1 MNTTHTNTEYIPQQ
15 IRVFSN
21 WVSSNLIQAKSNIKV
36 NDVTKDFKD
45 GVALIELSQILVG
58 KSAPIDYNLSPKRND
73 AMVQNCDLAIDMLTK
88 DGVHLKGIS
97 GKEVN
102 ENKEKFIL
110 GLIWTLILHYSVNKS
125 ISFNNDKSNI
135 NDKTKFSTK
144 SKVTHYTAELHYK
157 QALMQWAFD
166 RTESYPD
173 INEFQPYCLSLCAL
187 LDSFYP
193 DKINFYSL
201 DPKNTKKNAKIA
213 IKAMQEL
220 SIPVLF
226 DLADTQSTK
235 IDDKALLTQ
244 LAVIKITIE
253 KVLPLQATISKS
265 RTLILDDEFVPH
277 KEEGNNRRYAGR
289 KFGLIMTLNE
299 TDYRNGSKIDPKIE
313 QVSFGEEVQLALTL
327 TNIENPYL
335 NPSGRMLDMT
345 EPNIKNDSHQQFVF
359 GKDEW
364 NTVIDSIFQQGMVWD
379 VADEFNP
386 NPPEG
391 TPFYVFPFHGRHNQ
405 HFIYKKGMIYAQQ
418 NGHVVTYVGGN
429 EPLVMMPPSRALKA
443 RQTFRIQ
450 LI

>member
-1 MNTTHTNTEYIPQQ
+1 MNTTHTNTECIPQQ
-15 IRVFSN
+15 IKVFSK
-21 WVSSNLIQAKSNIKV
+21 WVSSNLSQSRSNIKV
-36 NDVTKDFKD
+36 DDVTKDIKD
-45 GVALIELSQILVG
+45 GVALVELSQILVG
-58 KSAPIDYNLSPKRND
+58 KSAPIDYDLSPKKND
-73 AMVQNCDLAIDMLTK
+73 DMIQNCDLAIDMLTK
-88 DGVHLKGIS
+88 DGVHLNGIS

-110 GLIWTLILHYSVNKS
+110 GLIWTLILHYSINKS

-173 INEFQPYCLSLCAL
+173 IKEFQPYCLSLCAL

-193 DKINFYSL
+193 DKINFYQL
-201 DPKNTKKNAKIA
+201 DPKNTEKNAKIA

-220 SIPVLF
+220 NIPVLF
-226 DLADTQSTK
+226 DMADTQSTK

-244 LAVIKITIE
+244 LAVIKISIE
-253 KVLPLQATISKS
+253 KLSPLQATISKS

-289 KFGLIMTLNE
+289 KFGLIMTLKE

-345 EPNIKNDSHQQFVF
+345 EPNIKNNSHQQFVF

-364 NTVIDSIFQQGMVWD
+364 NTVIDSTFQQGMVWD

-450 LI
+450 LL